1 MLNIRE
7 EYKQALLN
15 KNEDRKMRA
24 ERVRAKISGTTE
36 RPRLN
41 VFRSLN
47 NIYAQVIDD
56 TKGIT
61 LAQSSTMD
69 KTIVKSIEGKT
80 KQEAAFI
87 VGQAV
92 AKNAMKKGIKT
103 VVFDRAGYQ
112 YTGRVKALADG
123 ARDAGLEF

>member
-1 MLNIRE
+1 MI
-7 EYKQALLN
+7 KKIN

-69 KTIVKSIEGKT
+69 KAIVKSIEGKT

-92 AKNAMKKGIKT
+92 AKNAMKKGIKQ

>member
-1 MLNIRE
+1 MIKNI
-7 EYKQALLN
+7 N
-15 KNEDRKMRA
+15 KNQDRKMRA
-24 ERVRAKISGTTE
+24 ERVRAKISGTPE

-41 VFRSLN
+41 VFRSLS

-69 KTIVKSIEGKT
+69 KNIAKSIEGKT

-87 VGQAV
+87 VGQQV
-92 AKNAMKKGIKT
+92 AKNAMSKGIKT

>member
-1 MLNIRE
+1 MIKNI
-7 EYKQALLN
+7 N
-15 KNEDRKMRA
+15 KNENRKMRA
-24 ERVRAKISGTTE
+24 ERVRAKISGTPE

-56 TKGIT
+56 VNGVT
-61 LAQSSTMD
+61 LAAASTMD
-69 KTIVKSIEGKT
+69 KNIAKSLEGKT

-87 VGQAV
+87 VGQNI
-92 AKNAMKKGIKT
+92 AKNAMSKGIKT

-112 YTGRVKALADG
+112 YTGRVKAVADG
-123 ARDAGLEF
+123 AREAGLEF

>member
-1 MLNIRE
+1 MI
-7 EYKQALLN
+7 KKIN
-15 KNEDRKMRA
+15 KNEERKMRA
-24 ERVRAKISGTTE
+24 ERVRAKVSGTTE

-69 KTIVKSIEGKT
+69 KAIVKSIEGKT

-92 AKNAMKKGIKT
+92 AKNAMAKGIKQ

>member
-1 MLNIRE
+1 MI
-7 EYKQALLN
+7 KKIN
-15 KNEDRKMRA
+15 KNNDRKIRA
-24 ERVRAKISGTTE
+24 ERVRAKISGTME

-56 TKGIT
+56 VKGVT
-61 LAQSSTMD
+61 LASASTMD
-69 KTIVKSIEGKT
+69 KNIAKSIEGKT

-92 AKNAMKKGIKT
+92 AKNAMSKGIKT

-112 YTGRVKALADG
+112 YSGRVKALADG

>member
-1 MLNIRE
+1 MI
-7 EYKQALLN
+7 KKMN
-15 KNEDRKMRA
+15 KNEDRKIRA
-24 ERVRAKISGTTE
+24 SRVRAKISGTAE

-41 VFRSLN
+41 VFRSLS

-56 TKGIT
+56 VKGVT
-61 LAQSSTMD
+61 LASASTMD
-69 KTIVKSIEGKT
+69 KNIAKSIEGKT

-87 VGQAV
+87 VGQTI
-92 AKNAMKKGIKT
+92 AKNAKEKGISQ

>member
-1 MLNIRE
+1 MIKNI
-7 EYKQALLN
+7 N

-24 ERVRAKISGTTE
+24 MRVRAKISGTPE

-69 KTIVKSIEGKT
+69 KNIAKSIEGKT

-92 AKNAMKKGIKT
+92 AKAAISKGVKT

>member
-1 MLNIRE
+1 MI
-7 EYKQALLN
+7 KKIN

-24 ERVRAKISGTTE
+24 ERVRAKIAGTTE

-69 KTIVKSIEGKT
+69 KAIVKSIEGKT

-92 AKNAMKKGIKT
+92 AKNAMAKGIT
-103 VVFDRAGYQ
+103 QVVFDRAGYQ

>member
-1 MLNIRE
+1 MINKI
-7 EYKQALLN
+7 N
-15 KNEDRKMRA
+15 KNNERKIRA
-24 ERVRAKISGTTE
+24 KRVRAKISGTTE

-56 TKGIT
+56 VKGIT
-61 LAQSSTMD
+61 LASASTMD
-69 KTIVKSIEGKT
+69 KSIAKSIEGKT

-92 AKNAMKKGIKT
+92 AKNAKAKGIKS

>member
-1 MLNIRE
+1 MINKI
-7 EYKQALLN
+7 N
-15 KNEDRKMRA
+15 KNEDRKIRA
-24 ERVRAKISGTTE
+24 SRVRAKISGTPE

-56 TKGIT
+56 TKGVTI
-61 LAQSSTMD
+61 ASASTMD
-69 KTIVKSIEGKT
+69 KNIAKSIEGKT
-80 KQEAAFI
+80 KQEAAFV

-92 AKNAMKKGIKT
+92 AKNAMSKGIKT

-112 YTGRVKALADG
+112 YTGRVKAVADG

>member
-1 MLNIRE
+1 MIN
-7 EYKQALLN
+7 KVN
-15 KNEDRKMRA
+15 KNEDRKIRA
-24 ERVRAKISGTTE
+24 RRVRTKISGTPE

-47 NIYAQVIDD
+47 NIYVQVIDD

-61 LAQSSTMD
+61 LASASTMD
-69 KTIVKSIEGKT
+69 KAVAKLIEGKT

-87 VGQAV
+87 VGQTV
-92 AKNAMKKGIKT
+92 AKNAKSKGIKT

-112 YTGRVKALADG
+112 YTGRVKAVADG

>member
-1 MLNIRE
+1 MI
-7 EYKQALLN
+7 KKIN

-24 ERVRAKISGTTE
+24 TRVRNKISGTPE

-47 NIYAQVIDD
+47 HIYAQVIDD
-56 TKGIT
+56 SKGVT
-61 LAQSSTMD
+61 LASASTMD
-69 KTIVKSIEGKT
+69 KNIVKSIEGKT

-87 VGQAV
+87 IGQTV
-92 AKNAMKKGIKT
+92 AKNAMSKGIKA

-112 YTGRVKALADG
+112 YTGRVKAVADG

>member
-1 MLNIRE
+1 MIKNV
-7 EYKQALLN
+7 N

-24 ERVRAKISGTTE
+24 KRVRAKISGTPE

-56 TKGIT
+56 TKGVT

-69 KTIVKSIEGKT
+69 KNIAKSIEGKT

-92 AKNAMKKGIKT
+92 AKAAKSKGVKA

>member
-1 MLNIRE
+1 MI
-7 EYKQALLN
+7 KKIN
-15 KNEDRKMRA
+15 KNEDRKIRA

>member
-1 MLNIRE
+1 MIKNI
-7 EYKQALLN
+7 N

-24 ERVRAKISGTTE
+24 TRVRAKISGTPE

-56 TKGIT
+56 TKGVT

-69 KTIVKSIEGKT
+69 KNIAKSIEGKT

-87 VGQAV
+87 VGQAI
-92 AKNAMKKGIKT
+92 AKAAIGKGVKT

>member
-1 MLNIRE
+1 MIKNI
-7 EYKQALLN
+7 N
-15 KNEDRKMRA
+15 KNEERKMRA
-24 ERVRAKISGTTE
+24 TRVRAKISGTPE

-56 TKGIT
+56 VKGVT
-61 LAQSSTMD
+61 LASASTMD
-69 KTIVKSIEGKT
+69 KNIAKSIEGKT

-92 AKNAMKKGIKT
+92 AKNAMSKGIKA

-112 YTGRVKALADG
+112 YTGRVKAVADG

>member
-1 MLNIRE
+1 MI
-7 EYKQALLN
+7 KKIN
-15 KNEDRKMRA
+15 KNENRKMRA
-24 ERVRAKISGTTE
+24 ERVREKITE
-36 RPRLN
+36 RPRLD
-41 VFRSLN
+41 VVRSLN

-69 KTIVKSIEGKT
+69 KAIVKSIEGKT

-92 AKNAMKKGIKT
+92 AKNAMKKGIKQ

>member
-1 MLNIRE
+1 MIKKVSRNDMRLERHKRIR
-7 EYKQALLN
+7 KSLA
-15 KNEDRKMRA
+15 
-24 ERVRAKISGTTE
+24 GTAE

-41 VFRSLN
+41 VFRSLS

-61 LAQSSTMD
+61 LASASTMD
-69 KTIVKSIEGKT
+69 KNIAKSIEGKT

-87 VGQAV
+87 VGQAI
-92 AKNAMKKGIKT
+92 AKNAISKGVKQ

-112 YTGRVKALADG
+112 FTGRVKALADG

>member
-1 MLNIRE
+1 MI
-7 EYKQALLN
+7 KKIN
-15 KNEDRKMRA
+15 KNEERKMRA
-24 ERVRAKISGTTE
+24 ERVREKISGTTE

-69 KTIVKSIEGKT
+69 KAIVKSIEGKT

-92 AKNAMKKGIKT
+92 AKNAMKKGIKQ

-112 YTGRVKALADG
+112 YTGRVKAVADG

>member
-1 MLNIRE
+1 MI
-7 EYKQALLN
+7 KKIN

-24 ERVRAKISGTTE
+24 ERVRAKISGTPE

-41 VFRSLN
+41 VFRSLS

-69 KTIVKSIEGKT
+69 KNIAKSLEGKT

-92 AKNAMKKGIKT
+92 AKNAMSKGIKT
-103 VVFDRAGYQ
+103 VVFDRGGYQ

>member
-1 MLNIRE
+1 MIKNV
-7 EYKQALLN
+7 N
-15 KNEDRKMRA
+15 KNEDRKIRA
-24 ERVRAKISGTTE
+24 KRVRAKISGTPE

-56 TKGIT
+56 VKGVT
-61 LAQSSTMD
+61 LAQASTMD
-69 KTIVKSIEGKT
+69 KNIAKSIEGKT

-92 AKNAMKKGIKT
+92 AKNAISKGIKT

-112 YTGRVKALADG
+112 YTGRVKAVADG

>member
-1 MLNIRE
+1 MI
-7 EYKQALLN
+7 KKIN
-15 KNEDRKMRA
+15 KNNDRKMRA
-24 ERVRAKISGTTE
+24 ERVRAKISGTME

-47 NIYAQVIDD
+47 HIYAQVIDD

-61 LAQSSTMD
+61 IAQSSTMD
-69 KTIVKSIEGKT
+69 KNIAKSLEGKT

-92 AKNAMKKGIKT
+92 AKNAMSKGIKT

>member
-1 MLNIRE
+1 MI
-7 EYKQALLN
+7 KKIN

-24 ERVRAKISGTTE
+24 ERVRAKSSSTTE

-69 KTIVKSIEGKT
+69 KAIVKSIEGKT

-92 AKNAMKKGIKT
+92 AKNAMKKGIRT

>member
-1 MLNIRE
+1 MI
-7 EYKQALLN
+7 KKIN

-24 ERVRAKISGTTE
+24 ERVRSKISGTPD

-41 VFRSLN
+41 VFRSLS

-61 LAQSSTMD
+61 LAQASTMD
-69 KTIVKSIEGKT
+69 KNIAKSIEGKT

-92 AKNAMKKGIKT
+92 AKNAMSKGIKT

-123 ARDAGLEF
+123 ARDAGIEF

>member
-1 MLNIRE
+1 MI
-7 EYKQALLN
+7 KKIN
-15 KNEDRKMRA
+15 KNNDRKMRA
-24 ERVRAKISGTTE
+24 ERVRAKISGTME

-56 TKGIT
+56 VKGVT
-61 LAQSSTMD
+61 LASASTMD
-69 KTIVKSIEGKT
+69 KTIAKSIEGKT

-92 AKNAMKKGIKT
+92 AKNAMSKGIKT

>member
-1 MLNIRE
+1 MINKI
-7 EYKQALLN
+7 N
-15 KNEDRKMRA
+15 KNEERKIRA
-24 ERVRAKISGTTE
+24 RRVRAKVSGTTE

-41 VFRSLN
+41 VFRSLS

-61 LAQSSTMD
+61 LASASTKD
-69 KTIVKSIEGKT
+69 KAVLKSIEGKT

-87 VGQAV
+87 VGQTV
-92 AKNAMKKGIKT
+92 AKNAMDKGIKK

>member
-1 MLNIRE
+1 MI
-7 EYKQALLN
+7 KKIN

-24 ERVRAKISGTTE
+24 SRVRAKISGTAE

-41 VFRSLN
+41 VFRSLS

-56 TKGIT
+56 VKGVT
-61 LAQSSTMD
+61 LASASTMD
-69 KTIVKSIEGKT
+69 KNIAKSIEGKT

-92 AKNAMKKGIKT
+92 AKNAMSKGITK

>member
-1 MLNIRE
+1 MI
-7 EYKQALLN
+7 KKIN
-15 KNEDRKMRA
+15 KNKNRKMRT
-24 ERVRAKISGTTE
+24 ERDREKISGTTE

-69 KTIVKSIEGKT
+69 KAIVKSIEGKT

-92 AKNAMKKGIKT
+92 AKNAMKKGIKQ

>member
-1 MLNIRE
+1 MI
-7 EYKQALLN
+7 KKIN
-15 KNEDRKMRA
+15 KNNDRKMRA
-24 ERVRAKISGTTE
+24 ERVRAKISGTME

-56 TKGIT
+56 VKGIT
-61 LAQSSTMD
+61 LASASTMD
-69 KTIVKSIEGKT
+69 KNIAKSIEGKT

-92 AKNAMKKGIKT
+92 AKNAMSKGITK